1 MCERARARASFARAA
16 RAVVAHPRRSMHG
29 SDRAVELAKVAWTPR
44 LRLWLS
50 AVSESGRTAATFARG
65 SATPSDGSSGGG
77 LGEPGLERGL
87 SEMVTSKLGR
97 SLGGEADSSAAA
109 GSSSLNASKS
119 AGSGSSAGA
128 GGASF
133 A

>member
-1 MCERARARASFARAA
+1 
-16 RAVVAHPRRSMHG
+16 MHG

-97 SLGGEADSSAAA
+97 SFGGDADSSATV
-109 GSSSLNASKS
+109 GSSSLNISKG
-119 AGSGSSAGA
+119 AGSGSGSGSGSGA